1 MKFLTSHEVNNI
13 LVFENHNHVGDILC
27 SLSLF
32 SSLRKKFPQAHITLV
47 AVPTSYQIPFFEIN
61 PYLDEV
67 LIFDKSSL
75 RKLFFFIK
83 KLRGRSYSFG
93 IIPST
98 KAISRTLHLL
108 NIIPRVK
115 LRVGVKSIDGKRN
128 PWQIL
133 LNVKKDFVW
142 KDKHQL
148 ERNLEVAKQIGC
160 ELTNEEMQAIKFE
173 FTREDFQFAQNY
185 LKDKFG
191 IERRKV
197 IAIHPGAGKNANVWP
212 SEKFIDL
219 ISQLYAKHNNYF
231 LVTKGL
237 IDETI
242 VGVIS
247 EALKQKNIEHEIL
260 FNCPVKKLGAVLSK
274 VDLFIT
280 NDTGTMHI
288 GGFSDARMISLFG
301 PTNPLEW
308 APKGKNK
315 FYINSKSGRIEDIQV
330 NDVLEV
336 ANKILDENY
345 SS

>member
-1 MKFLTSHEVNNI
+1 MKFLTSHELNNI

-32 SSLRKKFPQAHITLV
+32 SSLRKKFPHAHITLV
-47 AVPTSYQIPFFEIN
+47 AVPTSYQIPFLELN

-83 KLRGRSYSFG
+83 KLRSRSYDFG

-98 KAISRTLHLL
+98 KSISRTLHLL
-108 NIIPRVK
+108 NIIPHVK
-115 LRVGVKSIDGKRN
+115 YRVGVKSIDGKRN
-128 PWQIL
+128 PSQIL

-160 ELTNEEMQAIKFE
+160 ELTHEEIQAIKFE
-173 FTREDFQFAQNY
+173 FSAEDFQFAESY

-191 IERRKV
+191 TARRKV
-197 IAIHPGAGKNANVWP
+197 IAMHPGAGKNANAWP
-212 SEKFIDL
+212 AEKFIDL
-219 ISQLYAKHNNYF
+219 ICRLYAKHNSHF
-231 LVTKGL
+231 LITKGL

-247 EALKQKNIEHEIL
+247 KALKQKNIEHEIL

-308 APKGKNK
+308 APRGKNK
-315 FYINSKSGRIEDIQV
+315 FHINSKSDKIEDIRV
-330 NDVLEV
+330 EDVLEL